1 MFLTQIYGTIV
12 GGFINYAVMISIV
25 GSNRDLLTNSDGSS
39 SWSGAYLQAFNT
51 NASSW
56 ALAKYLYKTGGEYYM
71 VPVGLAVGAGL
82 VALQRLIIVV
92 SLLCETVSL
101 HSVTNVSPLTVP
113 PQDWQIQPRRDQHAP
128 VLAVCWLHPIQ
139 PVPDLRHSQ
148 LDRRRFLLPV
158 LPP

>member
-25 GSNRDLLTNSDGSS
+25 GSNRELLANTDGSS

-56 ALAKYLYKTGGEYYM
+56 ALAKYLYKAGGEYYM

-92 SLLCETVSL
+92 SFRCESLNHQVTDVS
-101 HSVTNVSPLTVP
+101 SFAVP
-113 PQDWQIQPRRDQHAP
+113 SQDWQIQPRRDQHAS
-128 VLAVCWLHPIQ
+128 VLAVCWFHPIQ
-139 PVPDLRHSQ
+139 PVSDLRHSQ
-148 LDRRRFLLPV
+148 LDHRRLLLPI